1 MSMSR
6 ETSTLIA
13 GLIGAAILP
22 ILALSAGLPLWLS
35 AVIVFGVSVGLWF
48 LLRAGAP
55 DSADDEQLMLTRNDT
70 TRGLIAD
77 ATVAYQRLQRVAPVI
92 QDQTMRGEVQDLI
105 KTTAGVLDEV
115 KDSPDR
121 AMAVRRLL
129 TFYLPNAV
137 AVAEGWQ
144 RLERATNPQPAR
156 VQQTRDTM
164 KALNAAFIQ
173 YAQQADAPDM
183 ADLDTTLKVLNAS
196 LKSDIEKAS

>member
-6 ETSTLIA
+6 ATSTLIA

-35 AVIVFGVSVGLWF
+35 TVIVFGACVGLWY

-55 DSADDEQLMLTRNDT
+55 DSDDDEQLALTRNDT
-70 TRGLIAD
+70 TRGLITD
-77 ATVAYQRLQRVAPVI
+77 AVAALDRLKRVAPVI
-92 QDQTMRGEVQDLI
+92 QDQTMRGEVADLI
-105 KTTAGVLDEV
+105 KTTGSVLDEV
-115 KDSPDR
+115 KDNPDR
-121 AMAVRRLL
+121 AMAVRRLF

-144 RLERATNPQPAR
+144 RLERTANPVPAR

-164 KALNAAFIQ
+164 KALNAAFVQ

-196 LKSDIEKAS
+196 LKSDVEKAT